1 MDNFKVETAFFY
13 KNNSVRIA
21 HRTFDALNEYVTRV
35 QRYATIRNV
44 KAATMKATLDGLA
57 LKLVGK
63 TMTDSESK
71 LWCLYV
77 GMLSYLKEIPSDDAN
92 GTITLVNLAH

>member
-1 MDNFKVETAFFY
+1 MDDFTLETGFFY

-21 HRTFDALNEYVTRV
+21 HRTFDMLNEYVTRV
-35 QRYATIRNV
+35 QRYAIKRNV
-44 KAATMKATLDGLA
+44 EAAAMKATLDGLA
-57 LKLVGK
+57 LKLVDK

-77 GMLSYLKEIPSDDAN
+77 GVLSYLKEIPSDDAN
-92 GTITLVNLAH
+92 GTITLVK